1 VTRAVNDALLI
12 LAPALA
18 ACVVLTGMHA
28 YLGIHILQRG
38 VIFVDLALAQM
49 AALGATVG
57 YLAGFDLHST
67 ECYVASLTFALLGA
81 LLLASLRQHAER
93 VPLEA
98 LIGILYAVG
107 GAGAVLVLSRA
118 PEGGEELRNLLVGHL
133 LFLRWSEIIEVTI
146 LYGLIGVL
154 HWKLRS
160 TFLLISEDAPAA
172 QARGVSVR
180 GYDALFYGLFALVVT
195 SSVEMAGVLLVFSFL
210 VAPSICG
217 ALLGQSVRTRLF
229 IGWFIGAFA
238 SVVGLGL
245 SYVEDLPTGA
255 AVVVVL
261 GACVAAALLLQRREA
276 ASPAPRT

>member
-1 VTRAVNDALLI
+1 MIDALAI
-12 LAPALA
+12 LGPSLA

-57 YLAGFDLHST
+57 YLAGYDLHST
-67 ECYVASLTFALLGA
+67 GCYIASLAFAFLGA
-81 LLLASLRQHAER
+81 VLLAVLRQHAER

-98 LIGILYAVG
+98 LIGIMYAVG

-133 LFLRWSEIIEVTI
+133 LFLRWDEIVQVTI
-146 LYGLIGVL
+146 LYALIGML
-154 HWKLRS
+154 HWKFRAA
-160 TFLLISEDAPAA
+160 FMQISEDAGAA
-172 QARGVSVR
+172 HARGIPVR
-180 GYDALFYGLFALVVT
+180 WYDAAFYGSFALVVT

-217 ALLGQSVRTRLF
+217 SLMAHTVRSRLF
-229 IGWFIGAFA
+229 IGWLVGIFA
-238 SVVGLGL
+238 SLIGLGL
-245 SYVEDLPTGA
+245 SYTEDLPTGA
-255 AVVVVL
+255 AVVVIL
-261 GACVAAALLLQRREA
+261 GACVVGALLLQ
-276 ASPAPRT
+276 PARSRNRMQR